1 LTFGELK
8 STGTMDFAIKP
19 QGISCCILSLRRS
32 FSAIDNTRQFQ
43 GFSVALDLKKC
54 KEANLLKTFCQPG
67 FE

>member
-1 LTFGELK
+1 LTFGDLK

-43 GFSVALDLKKC
+43 GFSAALDLKTFQEGK
-54 KEANLLKTFCQPG
+54 LLKTLCQPG

>member
-1 LTFGELK
+1 
-8 STGTMDFAIKP
+8 MDFAIKP
-19 QGISCCILSLRRS
+19 QGISCILSLRRS